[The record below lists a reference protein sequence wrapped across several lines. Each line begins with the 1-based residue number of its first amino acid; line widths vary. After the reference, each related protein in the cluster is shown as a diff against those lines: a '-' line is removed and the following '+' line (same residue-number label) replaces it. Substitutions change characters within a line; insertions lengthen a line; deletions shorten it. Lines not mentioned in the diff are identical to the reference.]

1 MNPRDRQELHEE
13 STSSAAKVDCSL
25 WCRAIFPAHIL
36 FFAGV
41 WVCYPETGWQAWNWI
56 YLAFMF
62 WVLQRLS
69 LRFSQRPSQRL
80 AEENRILRLLGKV
93 LIWTW
98 LGLCTLPLLVVLVIF
113 WLPEVWTPQ

>member
-25 WCRAIFPAHIL
+25 WCRAIFPAHIVI
-36 FFAGV
+36 FVGV
-41 WVCYPETGWQAWNWI
+41 WICYPAVRWQVGNLI

-69 LRFSQRPSQRL
+69 LRFSQRPSQRFS
-80 AEENRILRLLGKV
+80 EESRILRLLGQLLV
-93 LIWTW
+93 WTW
-98 LGLCTLPLLVVLVIF
+98 LGLITVTLLVVLVIF